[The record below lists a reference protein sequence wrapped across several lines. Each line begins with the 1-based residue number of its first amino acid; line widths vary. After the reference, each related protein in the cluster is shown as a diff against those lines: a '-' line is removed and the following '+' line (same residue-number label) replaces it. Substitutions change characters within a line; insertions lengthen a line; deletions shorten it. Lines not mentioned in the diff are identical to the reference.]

1 MVGGKLGSADMNT
14 NTKDKDKDRQVAEL
28 VQALR
33 DVRAAC
39 IEKRS
44 RFAIDVIAANG
55 LHRAG
60 VSP

>member
-1 MVGGKLGSADMNT
+1 MNT